1 MTECSLLMFWLVS
14 RFDFGVYAYVSGN
27 GTGDKWRGIWVSY
40 SIVKLVV
47 CFSVCDLSV
56 VVRIEYK

>member
-1 MTECSLLMFWLVS
+1 MFWLVS
-14 RFDFGVYAYVSGN
+14 RFDFGVSAYVSGN